1 MSGTGRTYP
10 TLVVATDGKIVEAN
24 DAFTA
29 LSGYRAEAVTGR
41 LFHEVVLFGS
51 GTPDLASLETFSGAD
66 LRKASGAQLSLLAVV
81 SPVLDQTLKPFR
93 YIVKLTDC
101 REIPV
106 VAQALAVIE
115 SRVEVSE
122 RELQTFV
129 SGVSHDLR
137 SPVVSIKGFT
147 AELRGLTENFMRQIG
162 TSPGFSG
169 ESEALFTQY
178 REEML
183 EAIGFVE
190 SSAKRVERLVNLLVI
205 FSKLEGIPLNDQ
217 RVDMADLIR
226 SVVTSLRHRIGQ
238 KECQVS
244 MEAMFPCLMIDPTVA
259 ERIFGNILDNAVKY
273 LDPRRPG
280 TITIKA
286 GENDRE
292 VIFSVRDNG
301 IGIAEYNRH
310 KVFMFFRRATD
321 LDIPG
326 DGVGMPLAR
335 ALLKRYRGRI
345 WFESREETGT
355 TFHVAFPKT
364 LVV

>member
-1 MSGTGRTYP
+1 MVGPGTNYP

-41 LFHEVVLFGS
+41 FFQEVIQCGS
-51 GTPDLASLETFSGAD
+51 ANRDIASIGTFSGVD

-81 SPVLDQTLKPFR
+81 SPVLDQTLTPYR
-93 YIVKLTDC
+93 YIVKLTEC
-101 REIPV
+101 REIPE
-106 VAQALAVIE
+106 VAQALAAIE
-115 SRVEVSE
+115 SRMEVSE
-122 RELQTFV
+122 QEQQTFV
-129 SGVSHDLR
+129 SSVSHDLR

-147 AELRGLTENFMRQIG
+147 GELRGLTENFMRQIG
-162 TSPGFSG
+162 ASPGLSP
-169 ESEALFTQY
+169 ESEALLTQY
-178 REEML
+178 REEMF

-190 SSAKRVERLVNLLVI
+190 SSAKRVERLVNLLVV
-205 FSKLEGIPLNDQ
+205 FSKLERIPLNDQ
-217 RVDMADLIR
+217 RVDMANLIR
-226 SVVTSLRHRIGQ
+226 SIVTSMRHRIGQ
-238 KECQVS
+238 KECQIS
-244 MEAMFPCLMIDPTVA
+244 MEALFPCLMIDPTVA

-273 LDPRRPG
+273 LDPSRPG
-280 TITIKA
+280 SITIKA

-345 WFESREETGT
+345 WFESQEGRGT

>member
-1 MSGTGRTYP
+1 MSGSGSTHP
-10 TLVVATDGKIVEAN
+10 TLVVAADGKIIEAN
-24 DAFTA
+24 EAFTL
-29 LSGYRAEAVTGR
+29 LSGYRADAVTGR
-41 LFHEVVLFGS
+41 LFHEVVLCAVGAP
-51 GTPDLASLETFSGAD
+51 GIAGMETFSGVE
-66 LRKASGAQLSLLAVV
+66 LRKASGARLSLLAVV
-81 SPVLDQTLKPFR
+81 SPVLGQNLAPYR
-93 YIVKLTDC
+93 YIVKLIEC
-101 REIPV
+101 REIPE
-106 VAQALAVIE
+106 VAQTLAAIE
-115 SRVEVSE
+115 SRLEVSE

-129 SGVSHDLR
+129 SSVSHDLR

-147 AELRGLTENFMRQIG
+147 GELRGLTENFMRQISKAPDL
-162 TSPGFSG
+162 SPQ
-169 ESEALFTQY
+169 SEALFTQY

-190 SSAKRVERLVNLLVI
+190 SSAKRVERLVNLLVV

-217 RVDMADLIR
+217 RVDMAGLIR
-226 SVVTSLRHRIGQ
+226 SVLTSMRHRIGQ
-238 KECQVS
+238 KDCQIS
-244 MEAMFPCLMIDPTVA
+244 MEAVFPSLMIDPTVA
-259 ERIFGNILDNAVKY
+259 ERIFSNILDNAVKY
-273 LDPRRPG
+273 LDPSRPG
-280 TITIKA
+280 AITIKA

-292 VIFSVRDNG
+292 VIFSIRDNG
-301 IGIAEYNRH
+301 IGIADYNRH

-345 WFESREETGT
+345 WFESQEGTGT

>member
-1 MSGTGRTYP
+1 MPGKGNKYP
-10 TLVVATDGKIVEAN
+10 TLVVAADGKIVEAN
-24 DAFTA
+24 DPFTL
-29 LSGYRAEAVTGR
+29 LSGYRAEAVIGR
-41 LFHEVVLFGS
+41 FFHDVVQAGS
-51 GTPDLASLETFSGAD
+51 GNRDIASLGTFSGAE
-66 LRKASGAQLSLLAVV
+66 LRKASGALLSVLAVV
-81 SPVLDQTLKPFR
+81 SPVLDQNLSPYRYVVTLTQ
-93 YIVKLTDC
+93 Y
-101 REIPV
+101 REIPA
-106 VAQALAVIE
+106 VAQTLAAIE
-115 SRVEVSE
+115 SRVEASE

-129 SGVSHDLR
+129 SSVSHDLR

-147 AELRGLTENFMRQIG
+147 GELRGLTENFTRKIG
-162 TSPGFSG
+162 KFPVLSP

-190 SSAKRVERLVNLLVI
+190 SSAKRVERLVNLLVV

-217 RVDMADLIR
+217 RVDMAGLIR
-226 SVVTSLRHRIGQ
+226 SVLTAMRHRIGQ
-238 KECQVS
+238 KECQIS
-244 MEAMFPCLMIDPTVA
+244 MEAVFPSLMIDPTVA
-259 ERIFGNILDNAVKY
+259 ERIFSNILDNAVKY
-273 LDPRRPG
+273 LDPSRPG
-280 TITIKA
+280 AIAIKA

-292 VIFSVRDNG
+292 VIFSIRDNG

-345 WFESREETGT
+345 WFESLEGTGT

>member
-1 MSGTGRTYP
+1 MPGTGSTYAA
-10 TLVVATDGKIVEAN
+10 LVVAADGKIVEAN
-24 DAFTA
+24 DAFTL

-41 LFHEVVLFGS
+41 LFQEVVHFGS
-51 GTPDLASLETFSGAD
+51 GNHDVASLETFSGVE

-81 SPVLDQTLKPFR
+81 SPVLDQTLKPYR

-106 VAQALAVIE
+106 VAQTLAAIE

-129 SGVSHDLR
+129 SSVSHDLR

-147 AELRGLTENFMRQIG
+147 GELRGLTENFMRQTG
-162 TSPGFSG
+162 KFQGLSG
-169 ESEALFTQY
+169 EAEALFSQY
-178 REEML
+178 HNEML

-190 SSAKRVERLVNLLVI
+190 SSAKRVERLVNLLVV
-205 FSKLEGIPLNDQ
+205 FSKLEGLPLNDQ
-217 RVDMADLIR
+217 RVDMANLIR
-226 SVVTSLRHRIGQ
+226 SVVTSMRHRIGQ
-238 KECQVS
+238 KGCQIS
-244 MEAMFPCLMIDPTVA
+244 MEAVFPCLMIDPTVA

-273 LDPRRPG
+273 LEPSRPG

-286 GENDRE
+286 SENDRE

-345 WFESREETGT
+345 WFESQEGRGT
-355 TFHVAFPKT
+355 TFHVALPKT
-364 LVV
+364 LAV